1 MVEGKLGL
9 DLNHSLV
16 NLITNGVII
25 LIDGGTCTTHK
36 VVRRLSGVKG
46 LATRRF
52 D

>member
-46 LATRRF
+46 F
-52 D
+52 SY

>member
-1 MVEGKLGL
+1 MVEGKLSL

-36 VVRRLSGVKG
+36 AVRLLGGVKG
-46 LATRRF
+46 LATKRF